1 NVFAQNAT
9 TYDTTERTRLSV
21 GSDQIPQDRI
31 MTLVSSMRRR
41 CTACLEARG
50 GPSP

>member
-1 NVFAQNAT
+1 LDAIKNVHT
-9 TYDTTERTRLSV
+9 ISRLSV